1 MAFRA
6 RPSGVM
12 SRSGLEVEVKFRAGD
27 LREVAERLS
36 AMGAVPLG
44 DTVEV
49 DAYFAHPCRDFAS
62 TDEALRVR
70 YVGDSAE
77 LTYKGP
83 RMGPRAKTRREV
95 TVRVEGDVE
104 ALVSSLGFGKVA
116 VVRKRRALYAVGPY
130 TVSLDDVEGLGKFV
144 EIEAVV
150 AGPDDMESVVRGI
163 EELAARLGLAEREDR
178 TYLEILLSVAGRR
191 HGH

>member
-1 MAFRA
+1 M
-6 RPSGVM
+6 GGM
-12 SRSGLEVEVKFRAGD
+12 SRSGLEVEAKFRAGN

-44 DTVEV
+44 NTTEV
-49 DAYFAHPCRDFAS
+49 DVYYAHPCRDFAA

-70 YVGDSAE
+70 YAGNGAE

-83 RMGPRAKTRREV
+83 RMGPGAKTRREV

-104 ALVSSLGFGKVA
+104 TLISSLGFDRVA

-130 TVSLDDVEGLGKFV
+130 TVSLDEVEGLGTFV

-150 AGPDDMESVVRGI
+150 DGQGGLEAAVRGI
-163 EELAARLGLAEREDR
+163 EGLAARLGLAEREER
-178 TYLEILLSVAGRR
+178 TYLEILLSVGR
-191 HGH
+191 